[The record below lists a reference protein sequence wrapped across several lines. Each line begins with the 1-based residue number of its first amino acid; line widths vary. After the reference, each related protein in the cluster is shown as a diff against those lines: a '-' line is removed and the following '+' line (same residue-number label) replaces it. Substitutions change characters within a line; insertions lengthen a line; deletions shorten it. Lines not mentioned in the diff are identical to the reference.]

1 MSKQRNLYLIF
12 DDFQSTFDV
21 RKCEESKH
29 RPLVKVVKK
38 KLVREPA
45 ASSIAI
51 SCDAVCPG
59 GGDQVQAG
67 ATGHGHHAAPSQH
80 HPLCWPSLAE
90 LCCTGAC
97 FTLLCKKIN
106 TFLSSLSLNLR
117 NNFALSTCDVLW
129 WVCAAVECCWVL
141 LSVVECCCVLLYR
154 HLPHRRYKIVSIG
167 EELQ

>member
-1 MSKQRNLYLIF
+1 MYHMVLIHNI
-12 DDFQSTFDV
+12 ST
-21 RKCEESKH
+21 
-29 RPLVKVVKK
+29 PT
-38 KLVREPA
+38 
-45 ASSIAI
+45 
-51 SCDAVCPG
+51 CDAVVSSAVAQPTAVAVAAVQHQYLRSSVKWVECCHGVSVVIIWTGPG

-80 HPLCWPSLAE
+80 HPLCWPSLPE

-141 LSVVECCCVLLYR
+141 LCVVVQA
-154 HLPHRRYKIVSIG
+154 PAT
-167 EELQ
+167 